1 MIKLYP
7 LAAVILLFFFSCTK
21 KDGMKYRVGQEWNY
35 KTRPGEENS
44 ILKILKTEE
53 YPASGKVIH
62 ISINGLKMK
71 DPHHPEGIADKISH
85 LPITEEAL
93 DQSVISIKKDTRR
106 MPDSIEVDGY
116 SYWKK
121 EFDKGNAGVF
131 SIPVSEIVNVMEKSI
146 VSGDYTK

>member
-7 LAAVILLFFFSCTK
+7 LAAAILLFFVGCTK
-21 KDGMKYRVGQEWNY
+21 KYDMKYRVGQEWNY

-44 ILKILKTEE
+44 ILKILKIEE
-53 YPASGKVIH
+53 YSASGKVIH

-71 DPHHPEGIADKISH
+71 NPHHPEGIADKISH

-93 DQSVISIKKDTRR
+93 DKSVIRIKNDTRQ
-106 MPDSIEVDGY
+106 MPDSIETDGY

-146 VSGDYTK
+146 VSGGYTK

>member
-7 LAAVILLFFFSCTK
+7 LVVTILLFFLGCTK
-21 KDGMKYRVGQEWNY
+21 KDDMKYNVGQEWKY
-35 KTRPGEENS
+35 KTRQGEENS
-44 ILKILKTEE
+44 TLKILKIEE
-53 YPASGKVIH
+53 YPTIGKVVH
-62 ISINGLKMK
+62 ISLSGLKMK
-71 DPHHPEGIADKISH
+71 NPQHPTGIADKISH

-93 DQSVISIKKDTRR
+93 DKSIISIKNDTRQ
-106 MPDSIEVDGY
+106 MPDSTEMDGY

-131 SIPVSEIVNVMEKSI
+131 SISVSEIVNSIEKSI

>member
-1 MIKLYP
+1 MIKLYS
-7 LAAVILLFFFSCTK
+7 LVAAIFLFFLGCTK
-21 KDGMKYRVGQEWNY
+21 KYDMKYNVGQEWKY

-44 ILKILKTEE
+44 TLKILKVEE
-53 YPASGKVIH
+53 YPTVGKVIH
-62 ISINGLKMK
+62 ISVSRLKMK
-71 DPHHPEGIADKISH
+71 NPQHPTGIADKISH

-93 DQSVISIKKDTRR
+93 YKSIISIKNDTRQ
-106 MPDSIEVDGY
+106 MPDSIEMDGY

-131 SIPVSEIVNVMEKSI
+131 SIPVSEIVNTMEKSI

>member
-1 MIKLYP
+1 MIRRYP
-7 LAAVILLFFFSCTK
+7 LAAVILLLFFSCTK
-21 KDGMKYRVGQEWNY
+21 KDNMKYNVGQEWKY

-44 ILKILKTEE
+44 ILKILKIEE
-53 YPASGKVIH
+53 YPATGKVIH

-71 DPHHPEGIADKISH
+71 DPQHLKGIADKISH

-93 DQSVISIKKDTRR
+93 DQSVISIKNDTRQ
-106 MPDSIEVDGY
+106 MPDSTETDGY

-146 VSGDYTK
+146 VSGEYTK

>member
-7 LAAVILLFFFSCTK
+7 LAAALLLFFLGCTK
-21 KDGMKYRVGQEWNY
+21 KDNMKYNVGQEWKY

-44 ILKILKTEE
+44 ILKILKIEE
-53 YPASGKVIH
+53 YPATGKVIH

-71 DPHHPEGIADKISH
+71 DPQHPKGIADKISH

-93 DQSVISIKKDTRR
+93 DQSVISIKNDTRQ
-106 MPDSIEVDGY
+106 MPDSTETDGY

>member
-7 LAAVILLFFFSCTK
+7 LAAAIFLSFLGCTK
-21 KDGMKYRVGQEWNY
+21 KDDMKYNVGQEWKY

-44 ILKILKTEE
+44 TLKILKVEE
-53 YPASGKVIH
+53 YPTVGKVIH
-62 ISINGLKMK
+62 ISVSGLKMK
-71 DPHHPEGIADKISH
+71 NPQRPTGIADKISH
-85 LPITEEAL
+85 LPITEETL
-93 DQSVISIKKDTRR
+93 DKSIISIKNDTRQ
-106 MPDSIEVDGY
+106 MPDSTEMDGY

-131 SIPVSEIVNVMEKSI
+131 SIPVSEIVNSMEKSI